1 MKWYEEHYVNRRDW
15 VLDHLEYLALT
26 PAELEIVMLIDFSS
40 QYQLPISMDSL
51 SSKSGMT
58 MDEVNDAVS
67 SLVAR
72 RYLTIRASGGNVAF
86 RLDGLFSTDTAK
98 EKNALDASLFET
110 FESEF
115 RRTLSQQEMEK
126 ISEWSRTYDKKLIL
140 EALRQASMYQK
151 LNLPYVEKILIRLSE
166 KGAGA

>member
-15 VLDHLEYLALT
+15 VLDHLEYLRLT
-26 PAELEIVMLIDFSS
+26 PAELELVLLIDFCN
-40 QYQLPISMDSL
+40 QYRLPISMDSL
-51 SSKSGMT
+51 SSKSGLSL
-58 MDEVNDAVS
+58 DEVNDAVS

-72 RYLTIRASGGNVAF
+72 RYLMIRAANGNVAF

-98 EKNALDASLFET
+98 EKNVLDASLFET

-126 ISEWSRTYDKKLIL
+126 ISDWSRTYDKKLIL

-151 LNLPYVEKILIRLSE
+151 LNLPYVEKVLIRLNE
-166 KGAGA
+166 KGEVA

>member
-40 QYQLPISMDSL
+40 QCQLPISMDSL
-51 SSKSGMT
+51 SSKSGLT

-98 EKNALDASLFET
+98 EKNVLDASLFET

-115 RRTLSQQEMEK
+115 RRTHSQQEMEK

-166 KGAGA
+166 KGEGA

>member
-1 MKWYEEHYVNRRDW
+1 MNRRDW

-26 PAELEIVMLIDFSS
+26 PAELDIVMLIDFSS
-40 QYQLPISMDSL
+40 QCQLPISMDSL
-51 SSKSGMT
+51 SSKSGLT

-98 EKNALDASLFET
+98 EKNVLDASLFET

-140 EALRQASMYQK
+140 EALRQDSMYQK

-166 KGAGA
+166 KGEGA

>member
-51 SSKSGMT
+51 SSKSGLT

-86 RLDGLFSTDTAK
+86 RLDGLFSTDTAR
-98 EKNALDASLFET
+98 
-110 FESEF
+110 
-115 RRTLSQQEMEK
+115 RRTYWMRRCLRRLKAS
-126 ISEWSRTYDKKLIL
+126 SGAPSPSRRWRKS
-140 EALRQASMYQK
+140 A
-151 LNLPYVEKILIRLSE
+151 N
-166 KGAGA
+166 GAVPMTRS

>member
-1 MKWYEEHYVNRRDW
+1 M
-15 VLDHLEYLALT
+15 
-26 PAELEIVMLIDFSS
+26 
-40 QYQLPISMDSL
+40 
-51 SSKSGMT
+51 
-58 MDEVNDAVS
+58 
-67 SLVAR
+67 AR

-98 EKNALDASLFET
+98 EKNVLDASLFET